1 MVKKLSIEGS
11 KKKPMSNGK
20 NKDGTRNTK
29 LDFSAANNGATTMA
43 WLAAVNKKD
52 DILSVIHKR
61 ALACSGIMVQS
72 DNMGSINKLVNDRA
86 DIDSESE

>member
-1 MVKKLSIEGS
+1 VVKKLSIEGS
-11 KKKPMSNGK
+11 KKKPMLNGK

-29 LDFSAANNGATTMA
+29 LDFSAANNRPITTA
-43 WLAAVNKKD
+43 WFIAINKKD
-52 DILSVIHKR
+52 DIFSVIYKR

-72 DNMGSINKLVNDRA
+72 DNMGSTNKLVNDRA